1 MSKLEKFQTLLIVL
15 SIVLG
20 LSIGEVSII
29 AEHSGAF
36 ILPFLL
42 VMLYGLFLT
51 IPFHELKKSFGHLP
65 FLGTSLGLNFIW
77 TPILA
82 WGLGYLFLSE
92 HPALWIGFMMLM
104 VTPCTDWYLIFT
116 SIARGNVTL
125 ATSVLPV
132 NLILQ
137 ILLLPLYLWIFA
149 GTEGA
154 LSLSTIFESVLLV
167 FILPFALAQLTRF
180 LFKHRQEAFE
190 KRLVPFFS
198 SSQLV
203 WLCLAVVAMFA
214 SQGTYLWTNLDVLFL
229 LFIPILLYFFIN
241 AILGHYVASW
251 MKMTQ
256 KDTVS
261 LLFTTLARNSPVALA
276 VAITAFPD
284 QPVIALALVIGPLI
298 ELPVLALV
306 AQLLLRIKK

>member
-1 MSKLEKFQTLLIVL
+1 MEKFQTIFIVFA
-15 SIVLG
+15 IIFG
-20 LSIGEVSII
+20 LSLGQVSNI
-29 AEHSGAF
+29 AQHSGAF

-42 VMLYGLFLT
+42 LMLYGLFLT
-51 IPFHELKKSFGHLP
+51 IPFHELKRAFRHLP
-65 FLGTSLGLNFIW
+65 FLGTSLGMNFIW

-82 WGLGYLFLSE
+82 WGLGYLFLSD
-92 HPALWIGFMMLM
+92 HPALWIGFIMLM

-116 SIARGNVTL
+116 SIAKGNVTL
-125 ATSVLPV
+125 AASVLPV

-137 ILLLPLYLWIFA
+137 VLLLPMYLWIFA

-154 LSLSTIFESVLLV
+154 ISLSTILESVLLV
-167 FILPFALAQLTRF
+167 FILPFSLAQLTRF
-180 LFKHRQEAFE
+180 LFKHRQGIVE
-190 KRLVPFFS
+190 KRIVPFFS
-198 SSQLV
+198 SSQLL
-203 WLCLAVVAMFA
+203 WLCLAIVAMFA
-214 SQGTYLWTNLDVLFL
+214 SQGTYLWTNLDVLSL
-229 LFIPILLYFFIN
+229 LFIPILLYFLIN
-241 AILGHYVASW
+241 ALLAQYVAGR
-251 MKMTQ
+251 MKMSQ

-276 VAITAFPD
+276 VAITAFPA